1 MIPRLPQE
9 SILQALNN
17 SKLVLVSGPKRAGK
31 ELLIDKILTEK
42 NVVADIIDCSIKSER
57 NVISETLKATTADLV
72 VFNDAEH
79 IVDLQSYIDLAL
91 SGSIKPSLLLLCS
104 FPPSIELELIEALQ
118 QEGLYFKIYAPTFY
132 EAASHFGLPN
142 EEKLLEERLIFG
154 NYPEVLN
161 DLDGAEPKLRELI
174 TEVIDTHLGVNDR
187 INKHEKL
194 WRTLQLLA
202 FSIGEPVSYLEIGE
216 RAGLDNETVMRY
228 IALFEQAD
236 ILIRLPSYSK
246 DNRYELKKSNCVYFM
261 DNGIRNALIS
271 NFNPTFLRN
280 DMDQLWKNYLVSERI
295 KWTRMNGI
303 QSEFCF
309 WRTHTRQQMDLL
321 EIKPNEIRAYKM
333 DWEKRKKVK
342 LPNYFTELY
351 PSAVSRVLNRST
363 YWPFLSKKQ

>member
-1 MIPRLPQE
+1 MIPRLPE
-9 SILQALNN
+9 EAILQALNS

-31 ELLIDKILTEK
+31 ELLIDKILTDK
-42 NVVADIIDCSIKSER
+42 NVVADIVDCSIKSER
-57 NVISETLKATTADLV
+57 NAIPETLKATNADLV
-72 VFNDAEH
+72 VLNDAEH
-79 IVDLQSYIDLAL
+79 IADLQSYIDLAL

-104 FPPSIELELIEALQ
+104 FPPQLEPELIEALQ
-118 QEGLYFKIYAPTFY
+118 QGGLYFKIYAPTFY

-142 EEKLLEERLIFG
+142 EEQLLEERLIFG

-174 TEVIDTHLGVNDR
+174 TEVIETHLGVNDR
-187 INKHEKL
+187 INKHAKL

-228 IALFEQAD
+228 IDLLEQAD
-236 ILIRLPSYSK
+236 ILIRLPSYATDK
-246 DNRYELKKSNCVYFM
+246 RYELKKSNCIYFM

-280 DMDQLWKNYLVSERI
+280 DMDQLWKNYLVSERV
-295 KWTRMNGI
+295 KWTRMNNI
-303 QSEFCF
+303 QSEFRF

-321 EIKPNEIRAYKM
+321 EIKHDEVRAYKM

-342 LPNYFTELY
+342 IPKYFTELY
-351 PSAVSRVLNRST
+351 SSAVTRVLNRST